1 MSAAN
6 GDLFKWS
13 MWDLK
18 KSFVTKAKPFWSW
31 KCISFISLASIIL
44 QLWHLKSLQMYH
56 SAFPTG
62 SPGSWAVVL
71 PIPYSNTFPLPQPPC
86 LHSFKIAKWMLLPA
100 LWRCTTLSLKKT
112 NTHTQKKHCKSNCCG
127 AIGRAWWI
135 SNTIPIGLCSPGFYF
150 SLRERK
156 NKTYCSL

>member
-1 MSAAN
+1 MINVRFEKELCYTSKTI
-6 GDLFKWS
+6 LI
-13 MWDLK
+13 M
-18 KSFVTKAKPFWSW
+18 KS
-31 KCISFISLASIIL
+31 ISFISLASNIL

-100 LWRCTTLSLKKT
+100 LWRCTTLILKKQ
-112 NTHTQKKHCKSNCCG
+112 THTHTNHCISNCCC

-135 SNTIPIGLCSPGFYF
+135 SNTIPTGLCSLGFYF

-156 NKTYCSL
+156 IKPIAHCKYKRT